1 MRHPYLGLC
10 GLLITFACLP
20 AFPQQ
25 STLVTI
31 DPNNFVPGQNIS
43 NATTGAQL
51 LAMTYVPNPD
61 PEFPGTFIVEN
72 LPSVFAQPVA
82 AGCVFFAGPCS
93 ASGNLVLG
101 QSPTTVPSAQ
111 PIFWGD
117 ANKALQCIRN
127 PGPPPLICDNPG
139 GLALPVLRVNFS
151 TPTDRASAL
160 IAFGLEDPSEIDG
173 FQAFDDRGN
182 LLATCF
188 GGVPA
193 PSSSPPGC
201 MTVVSRVDS
210 SSSSGGWA
218 IFTITRPSAD
228 INFILVGGQ
237 GNDRPISQVQFNS
250 PVSLQLA
257 GLRTRVQGVGPGKA
271 LANDVMLAQT
281 YYAAGD
287 LTSACLQLS
296 EFVSLDKAQTGKKID
311 RLTASRLFSTAT
323 AIEAGIGCSD

>member
-10 GLLITFACLP
+10 GLLVTFVCSP

-25 STLVTI
+25 RSLITI
-31 DPNNFVPGQNIS
+31 DPNDFAPGQNIS
-43 NATTGAQL
+43 SATTGAQL

-61 PEFPGTFIVEN
+61 PNFPGSFIVEN

-82 AGCVFFAGPCS
+82 AGCVFFAGPCA

-101 QSPTTVPSAQ
+101 YSPTTVPSAQ
-111 PIFWGD
+111 AIFWGD
-117 ANKALQCIRN
+117 ANRALRCIEN
-127 PGPPPLICDNPG
+127 PGPAPLICDNPG
-139 GLALPVLRVNFS
+139 SFFPVLRVNFS
-151 TPTDRASAL
+151 VPTDKVSAL
-160 IAFGLEDPSEIDG
+160 IAFGFEDPSEIDG
-173 FQAFDDRGN
+173 FQAFDDRGH

-218 IFTITRPSAD
+218 NFTITRPSAD

-237 GNDRPISQVQFNS
+237 GNDRPISQVQFDS

-257 GLRTRVQGVGPGKA
+257 GLRARVQGVGPGKA
-271 LANDVMLAQT
+271 LANDAMLAQT
-281 YYAAGD
+281 YFGVGD
-287 LTSACLQLS
+287 ITSACLQLK
-296 EFVSLDKAQTGKKID
+296 EFVDLVRAQSGKKIE
-311 RLTASRLFSTAT
+311 RLTAAQLLSTAT
-323 AIEAGIGCSD
+323 ALEVANGCSK